1 MSTIPEPRQFY
12 LIRHAESLGNIAMSG
27 GGDPCLS
34 PLGRAQAAH
43 CAEVLAELIGDL
55 KTVAIS
61 SPFERCLDTSEII
74 ISQLENCEGVGI
86 EPALSESLGAYNLP
100 MGYKPAALDEKADQ
114 HSLAIGEYDHK
125 QWWSM
130 EVETEQSVS
139 VRMSMLRNRLLGT
152 EYDSEVVI
160 CVGHWPT
167 IAALAIAMI
176 PDIDMRK
183 VENAAITKI
192 THDETFTLEL
202 LNAHVYR
209 TN

>member
-1 MSTIPEPRQFY
+1 MSTISKPRQFY

-43 CAEVLAELIGDL
+43 CAEILAELIGDL
-55 KTVAIS
+55 HTVAIS

-74 ISQLENCEGVGI
+74 ISQLANCEGVRL

-100 MGYKPAALDEKADQ
+100 KGYKPTALDEKAES
-114 HSLAIGEYDHK
+114 HALTGEYDNS

-130 EVETEQSVS
+130 DVETEQSIS
-139 VRMSMLRNRLLGT
+139 VRMSMLRNRLLGPD
-152 EYDSEVVI
+152 YDSEVVI

-167 IAALAIAMI
+167 IAALATAML

-192 THDETFTLEL
+192 THDETFNLEL